1 MTLRLRL
8 SLLIALLS
16 FLAMLLFGTFAYL
29 LFVRQQYRQLESLL
43 LRDLE
48 RAQNSFTSPNVG
60 ARLSLEEGSFRQQF
74 VDKTNKVV
82 IPPNPEFALPLE
94 TKPLVVTF
102 NETSFLVGST
112 AWKLSTG
119 TELGTIR
126 VALDISDALSVRRT
140 LLRSLLLSGFVITVS
155 ALAVGLWLLRRSLK
169 PLTNLASEARKV
181 NPAKPEL
188 ANYEGPNDEVA
199 DVAHALNTALEGIR
213 KRQENERA
221 SLAEIAHEL
230 AAPLTLVAG
239 HLDSLSHHLK
249 DSRLESA
256 KDAANELLYTSQ
268 DLLTLARG
276 ELEQTLDYSIVSL
289 KDIVT
294 KLSKAY
300 PEIQIELSH
309 DNTDVA
315 GSPERL
321 MQLIRNLVRNA
332 VQVSKEAS
340 DVCVRLEAQSDQIL
354 LSVTDKG
361 TGIRSEDLPRIFERF
376 YSKRGG
382 VGVGLSI
389 AQRIAKQHGGAI
401 QVSSTL
407 GEGSAFTLTLPSLVS
422 QLDNVE
428 ETGDRR
434 QETRG

>member
-48 RAQNSFTSPNVG
+48 RAQNSFVNPNVG

-82 IPPNPEFALPLE
+82 IPPTPEFKLPLE
-94 TKPLVVTF
+94 TNPTVMRLEQTP
-102 NETSFLVGST
+102 FLIGSIP
-112 AWKLSTG
+112 WKLSTG

-126 VALDISDALSVRRT
+126 VALDVSEALSARRN
-140 LLRSLLLSGFVITVS
+140 LLRSLLLSGFVITAS

-188 ANYEGPNDEVA
+188 ASYKGPNDEVA

-213 KRQENERA
+213 KRQEDERA

-239 HLDSLSHHLK
+239 HLESLSHHVH
-249 DSRLESA
+249 DSRLYAA

-276 ELEQTLDYSIVSL
+276 ELEQNFNHSIVDL
-289 KDIVT
+289 KDVVM
-294 KLSKAY
+294 KLARAY
-300 PEIQIELSH
+300 PSIQVELT
-309 DNTDVA
+309 DENTDVA

-321 MQLIRNLVRNA
+321 TQLVRNLVRNA
-332 VQVSKEAS
+332 VQVSQEVK
-340 DVCVRLEAQSDQIL
+340 DVWVRLESQNDQIS

-361 TGIRSEDLPRIFERF
+361 AGIKSEDLPHIFERF

-389 AQRIAKQHGGAI
+389 AQRIAKQHGGDI
-401 QVSSTL
+401 RVNSVV
-407 GEGSAFTLTLPSLVS
+407 GEGSVFTVTLPSLVS
-422 QLDNVE
+422 QLE
-428 ETGDRR
+428 ETTTSARS
-434 QETRG
+434 Q

>member
-8 SLLIALLS
+8 SLLITLLS
-16 FLAMLLFGTFAYL
+16 FLAMLLFSTFAYL

-43 LRDLE
+43 SRDLE

-74 VDKTNKVV
+74 VDKANKVV
-82 IPPNPEFALPLE
+82 IPPNPELELPLE
-94 TKPLVVTF
+94 VEPVVMRLG
-102 NETSFLVGST
+102 EIPFLVGST
-112 AWKLSTG
+112 PWRLSTG

-126 VALDISDALSVRRT
+126 VALDIRDALGVRRN
-140 LLRSLLLSGFVITVS
+140 LLRSLLLSGFVITAS

-188 ANYEGPNDEVA
+188 ANYKGPNDEVA
-199 DVAHALNTALEGIR
+199 DVAHALNTALGGIR
-213 KRQENERA
+213 KRQEDERA

-239 HLDSLSHHLK
+239 HLESLSNHVK
-249 DSRLESA
+249 DSRLDAA

-276 ELEQTLDYSIVSL
+276 ELEQTLNYSIVDL
-289 KDIVT
+289 KDIIT
-294 KLSKAY
+294 KLARAY
-300 PEIQIELSH
+300 PGIQVEVTTH
-309 DNTDVA
+309 NTDVA

-321 MQLIRNLVRNA
+321 TQLVRNLVRNA
-332 VQVSKEAS
+332 VQVSKETG
-340 DVCVRLEAQSDQIL
+340 DVFVKLEHQ
-354 LSVTDKG
+354 LSNITLTVGDKG
-361 TGIRSEDLPRIFERF
+361 SGIKSEDLPYIFERF
-376 YSKRGG
+376 YSKKGG

-389 AQRIAKQHGGAI
+389 AQRIAKQHGGDI
-401 QVSSTL
+401 QVSSVI
-407 GEGSAFTLTLPSLVS
+407 GEGSVFIVALPSLTS
-422 QLDNVE
+422 QLE
-428 ETGDRR
+428 ETMTSA
-434 QETRG
+434 QS

>member
-29 LFVRQQYRQLESLL
+29 FFVRQQYRQLESLL

-60 ARLSLEEGSFRQQF
+60 ARLSLEEGDFRQQF

-94 TKPLVVTF
+94 TDPTVMRL
-102 NETSFLVGST
+102 EQIPFLVGST
-112 AWKLSTG
+112 PWRLSTG

-140 LLRSLLLSGFVITVS
+140 LLRSLLLSGFVITAS

-188 ANYEGPNDEVA
+188 ANYKGPDDEVA
-199 DVAHALNTALEGIR
+199 DVARALNTALDLIR
-213 KRQENERA
+213 KRQEDERA

-239 HLDSLSHHLK
+239 HLESLSHHVK

-276 ELEQTLDYSIVSL
+276 ELEQTLNYSIVDL
-289 KDIVT
+289 KEIVM
-294 KLSKAY
+294 KLARAY
-300 PEIQIELSH
+300 PGIQVELN
-309 DNTDVA
+309 DNSTDVA

-321 MQLIRNLVRNA
+321 TQLVRNLVRNA
-332 VQVSKEAS
+332 VQVSKVAS
-340 DVCVRLEAQSDQIL
+340 DVWVRLESQPSNIL
-354 LSVTDKG
+354 LTVSDKG
-361 TGIRSEDLPRIFERF
+361 AGIKSEDLPHIFERF
-376 YSKRGG
+376 YSKSGG

-389 AQRIAKQHGGAI
+389 AQRIAKQHNGSI
-401 QVSSTL
+401 RVSSVV
-407 GEGSAFTLTLPSLVS
+407 GEGSVFTVTLPNLIS
-422 QLDNVE
+422 QLD
-428 ETGDRR
+428 ETM
-434 QETRG
+434 TSA

>member
-48 RAQNSFTSPNVG
+48 RAQTSFVNPNVG

-94 TKPLVVTF
+94 TKPLVMRLEGTP
-102 NETSFLVGST
+102 FLVGST
-112 AWKLSTG
+112 TWKLSTG

-126 VALDISDALSVRRT
+126 VALDISDALGVRRN
-140 LLRSLLLSGFVITVS
+140 LLRSLLLSGLVITAS

-188 ANYEGPNDEVA
+188 ANYQGPDDEVA
-199 DVAHALNTALEGIR
+199 DVANALNTALDLIR
-213 KRQENERA
+213 KRQEDERA

-239 HLDSLSHHLK
+239 HLESLSHHVK
-249 DSRLESA
+249 DSRLYVA

-276 ELEQTLDYSIVSL
+276 ELEQTLNYSIVDL
-289 KDIVT
+289 RDIVM
-294 KLSKAY
+294 KLARAY
-300 PEIQIELSH
+300 PGIQVELT
-309 DNTDVA
+309 DDRTDVA

-321 MQLIRNLVRNA
+321 MQLVRNLVRNA
-332 VQVSKEAS
+332 VQVSKEANE
-340 DVCVRLEAQSDQIL
+340 VCVRLETQNNQIL
-354 LSVTDKG
+354 LGITDKG
-361 TGIRSEDLPRIFERF
+361 AGIRSEDLPHIFERF

-389 AQRIAKQHGGAI
+389 AQRIAKAHGGDI
-401 QVSSTL
+401 GVSSVV
-407 GEGSAFTLTLPSLVS
+407 GEGSVFTVTLPSLIS
-422 QLDNVE
+422 QLD
-428 ETGDRR
+428 ET
-434 QETRG
+434 TTSA

>member
-82 IPPNPEFALPLE
+82 IPPNPDLELPLE
-94 TKPLVVTF
+94 TTPTVMRLL
-102 NETSFLVGST
+102 NTSFLVGST
-112 AWKLSTG
+112 AWRLSTG
-119 TELGTIR
+119 VELGTIR

-140 LLRSLLLSGFVITVS
+140 LLRSLLLSGLVITAS

-181 NPAKPEL
+181 NPARPEF
-188 ANYEGPNDEVA
+188 ANYTGPNDEVA
-199 DVAHALNTALEGIR
+199 DVAHALNIALQGIR
-213 KRQENERA
+213 KRQEDERA

-239 HLDSLSHHLK
+239 HLESLSHHVK
-249 DSRLESA
+249 DSRLEAA
-256 KDAANELLYTSQ
+256 KDAADELLYTSQ

-276 ELEQTLDYSIVSL
+276 ELEQPLDYSIVNL
-289 KDIVT
+289 KDIVA

-300 PEIQIELSH
+300 PGIQTELTDES
-309 DNTDVA
+309 TDVA

-321 MQLIRNLVRNA
+321 MQLVRNLVRNA
-332 VQVSKEAS
+332 VQISKEPS
-340 DVCVRLEAQSDQIL
+340 DVCVRLETQKETIL

-361 TGIRSEDLPRIFERF
+361 AGIKSEDLTHIFERF

-389 AQRIAKQHGGAI
+389 AERIARQHGGSI
-401 QVSSTL
+401 QVSSVM
-407 GEGSAFTLTLPSLVS
+407 GEGSVFTVTLPSLHS
-422 QLDNVE
+422 QLGEIADE
-428 ETGDRR
+428 ET
-434 QETRG
+434 TPL

>member
-60 ARLSLEEGSFRQQF
+60 ARLSLEEGSFHQQF

-82 IPPNPEFALPLE
+82 IPPNPEIMLPLE
-94 TKPLVVTF
+94 IEPVVMRLEGTPF
-102 NETSFLVGST
+102 IVGST
-112 AWKLSTG
+112 SWRLSTG
-119 TELGTIR
+119 TDLGTIR

-140 LLRSLLLSGFVITVS
+140 LLRSLLFSGLVITAF

-169 PLTNLASEARKV
+169 PLTNLASEARNV

-188 ANYEGPNDEVA
+188 ANYIGPDDEVA
-199 DVAHALNTALEGIR
+199 DVAQALNTALGSIR
-213 KRQENERA
+213 KRQEDERA

-239 HLDSLSHHLK
+239 HLESLSHHVK
-249 DSRLESA
+249 DSRLYAA

-276 ELEQTLDYSIVSL
+276 ELEQTLTYSIVDL

-294 KLSKAY
+294 KLARAY
-300 PEIQIELSH
+300 PRIQVVLTTDS
-309 DNTDVA
+309 TDVA

-321 MQLIRNLVRNA
+321 MQLVRNLVRNA

-340 DVCVRLEAQSDQIL
+340 DVWVRLESQKDHIL
-354 LSVTDKG
+354 LSVTDNG
-361 TGIRSEDLPRIFERF
+361 AGIKKEDLPHIFERF

-389 AQRIAKQHGGAI
+389 AQRIAKQHGGDI
-401 QVSSTL
+401 GVSSIL
-407 GEGSAFTLTLPSLVS
+407 GEGSVFTVVLPSLVS
-422 QLDNVE
+422 QLD
-428 ETGDRR
+428 ET
-434 QETRG
+434 TTSA

>member
-8 SLLIALLS
+8 SLLITLLS
-16 FLAMLLFGTFAYL
+16 FLAMLLFGTLAYV

-82 IPPNPEFALPLE
+82 IPPNPEFVLPLE
-94 TKPLVVTF
+94 IKPVVVTF
-102 NETSFLVGST
+102 DKTSFLVGST
-112 AWKLSTG
+112 PWKLSTG

-126 VALDISDALSVRRT
+126 VALDISNALGVRRT
-140 LLRSLLLSGFVITVS
+140 LLRSLLLSGFVITAS
-155 ALAVGLWLLRRSLK
+155 ALAVGLWLLRRSLR
-169 PLTNLASEARKV
+169 PLSNLASEARKI
-181 NPAKPEL
+181 NPANPKL
-188 ANYEGPNDEVA
+188 ANYRGPNDEVA

-213 KRQENERA
+213 KRQEDERA

-239 HLDSLSHHLK
+239 HLESLSHHVK
-249 DSRLESA
+249 DSRLYAA

-276 ELEQTLDYSIVSL
+276 ELEQTLTYSIVDL

-294 KLSKAY
+294 RLARAY
-300 PEIQIELSH
+300 PGIQVELTNDS
-309 DNTDVA
+309 TDVA

-321 MQLIRNLVRNA
+321 TQLVRNLVRNA

-340 DVCVRLEAQSDQIL
+340 DVSVRLEAQHNQIL

-361 TGIRSEDLPRIFERF
+361 AGIKGEDLPHIFERF

-389 AQRIAKQHGGAI
+389 AQRIAKQHGGNI
-401 QVSSTL
+401 QVSSIL
-407 GEGSAFTLTLPSLVS
+407 GEGSLFTVTLPSLVS
-422 QLDNVE
+422 QLDEV
-428 ETGDRR
+428 T
-434 QETRG
+434 T

>member
-8 SLLIALLS
+8 GLLIALLS

-43 LRDLE
+43 LRDLA
-48 RAQNSFTSPNVG
+48 RAQNSFVSPNVG
-60 ARLSLEEGSFRQQF
+60 ARLSVEEGSFIQQF

-82 IPPNPEFALPLE
+82 IPPDPVLTLPLE
-94 TKPLVVTF
+94 TDPTVMQLENTP
-102 NETSFLVGST
+102 FLIGST
-112 AWKLSTG
+112 PWRLSTG

-126 VALDISDALSVRRT
+126 VALDISDALRVRRA
-140 LLRSLLLSGFVITVS
+140 LLRSLLLSGLVITAS

-181 NPAKPEL
+181 NPARPEL
-188 ANYEGPNDEVA
+188 AKYTGPNDEVA
-199 DVAHALNTALEGIR
+199 DVAHALNAALQGIR
-213 KRQENERA
+213 KRQEDERA

-239 HLDSLSHHLK
+239 HLESLSHHVK
-249 DSRLESA
+249 DSRLYAA
-256 KDAANELLYTSQ
+256 KDAAAELLYTSQ

-276 ELEQTLDYSIVSL
+276 ELEQAQNYSIVDL
-289 KDIVT
+289 KDIVR
-294 KLSKAY
+294 KLARAY
-300 PEIQIELSH
+300 SGIQIEITS
-309 DNTDVA
+309 DTTEVA

-321 MQLIRNLVRNA
+321 MQLVRNLVRNA

-340 DVCVRLEAQSDQIL
+340 DVWVRLETHEETIL
-354 LSVTDKG
+354 LSVSDKG
-361 TGIRSEDLPRIFERF
+361 TGIRSEDLPHIFERF

-389 AQRIAKQHGGAI
+389 AERIAKQHGGHI
-401 QVSSTL
+401 HVSSTM
-407 GEGSAFTLTLPSLVS
+407 GEGSVFTVTLPSLHS
-422 QLDNVE
+422 QLDKVSPEE
-428 ETGDRR
+428 ET
-434 QETRG
+434 TRS

>member
-48 RAQNSFTSPNVG
+48 RAQTSFVNPNVG

-94 TKPLVVTF
+94 TKPLVMRLEGTP
-102 NETSFLVGST
+102 FLVGST
-112 AWKLSTG
+112 TWKLSTG

-126 VALDISDALSVRRT
+126 VALDISDALGVRRN
-140 LLRSLLLSGFVITVS
+140 LLRSLLLSGLVITAS

-188 ANYEGPNDEVA
+188 AIYKGPDDEVA
-199 DVAHALNTALEGIR
+199 DVAQALNTALGGIR
-213 KRQENERA
+213 KRQEDERA

-239 HLDSLSHHLK
+239 HLESLSHHVK
-249 DSRLESA
+249 DSRLYAA

-276 ELEQTLDYSIVSL
+276 ELEQTLNYSIVDL
-289 KDIVT
+289 RDIVM
-294 KLSKAY
+294 KLARAY
-300 PEIQIELSH
+300 PGIQVELT
-309 DNTDVA
+309 DDRPDVA

-321 MQLIRNLVRNA
+321 MQLVRNLVRNA
-332 VQVSKEAS
+332 VQVSKES
-340 DVCVRLEAQSDQIL
+340 SHVCVRLETQNNQIL
-354 LSVTDKG
+354 LAITDKG
-361 TGIRSEDLPRIFERF
+361 AGIRSEDLPHIFERF

-389 AQRIAKQHGGAI
+389 AQRIAKAHGGDI
-401 QVSSTL
+401 RVSSVV
-407 GEGSAFTLTLPSLVS
+407 GEGSVFTVTLPSLIS
-422 QLDNVE
+422 QLD
-428 ETGDRR
+428 ET
-434 QETRG
+434 TTSA

>member
-8 SLLIALLS
+8 SLLITLLS
-16 FLAMLLFGTFAYL
+16 FLAMLLFGTLAYV
-29 LFVRQQYRQLESLL
+29 LFVQQQYRQLESLL

-82 IPPNPEFALPLE
+82 IPPNPEFTLPLE
-94 TKPLVVTF
+94 IKPLVVTF
-102 NETSFLVGST
+102 DKTSFLVGST

-126 VALDISDALSVRRT
+126 VALDISDALAVRRT
-140 LLRSLLLSGFVITVS
+140 LLRSLLLSGFVITAS

-181 NPAKPEL
+181 NPANPEL
-188 ANYEGPNDEVA
+188 ANYQGPNDEVA

-213 KRQENERA
+213 KRQEDERA

-239 HLDSLSHHLK
+239 HLESLSHHVQ

-276 ELEQTLDYSIVSL
+276 ELEQTLSYSIVDL

-294 KLSKAY
+294 KLARAY
-300 PEIQIELSH
+300 PGICIELTNDS
-309 DNTDVA
+309 TSVA

-321 MQLIRNLVRNA
+321 MQLVRNLVRNA
-332 VQVSKEAS
+332 VQVSKETR
-340 DVCVRLEAQSDQIL
+340 DVWVRLEARHEQIL

-361 TGIRSEDLPRIFERF
+361 AGIKSEDLAHIFERF

-389 AQRIAKQHGGAI
+389 AQRIAKQHGGDI
-401 QVSSTL
+401 RVNSIVGT
-407 GEGSAFTLTLPSLVS
+407 GSVFTVTLPSLVS
-422 QLDNVE
+422 QLD
-428 ETGDRR
+428 ETA
-434 QETRG
+434 TSA

>member
-29 LFVRQQYRQLESLL
+29 LFARQQYRQLESLL

-48 RAQNSFTSPNVG
+48 RAQNSFVSPSVG
-60 ARLSLEEGSFRQQF
+60 ASLSLQEGSFRQQF

-82 IPPNPEFALPLE
+82 IPPNPEFTLPLQA
-94 TKPLVVTF
+94 KPLVVTF
-102 NETSFLVGST
+102 DKTSFLVGAT

-119 TELGTIR
+119 LELGTIR
-126 VALDISDALSVRRT
+126 VALDISDALGVRRT
-140 LLRSLLLSGFVITVS
+140 LLRSLLLSGLVITAS
-155 ALAVGLWLLRRSLK
+155 SLAVGLWLLRRSLK
-169 PLTNLASEARKV
+169 PLSNLANEARKV
-181 NPAKPEL
+181 NPANPEL
-188 ANYEGPNDEVA
+188 ANYKGPNDEVA

-213 KRQENERA
+213 KRQEDERA

-239 HLDSLSHHLK
+239 HLESLSHHVQ

-256 KDAANELLYTSQ
+256 RDAANELLYTSQ

-276 ELEQTLDYSIVSL
+276 ELEQNLSYSIVDL
-289 KDIVT
+289 KDIVI
-294 KLSKAY
+294 KLARAY
-300 PEIQIELSH
+300 PGIQIELSP
-309 DNTDVA
+309 NSKDVA

-321 MQLIRNLVRNA
+321 MQLVRNLVRNA
-332 VQVSKEAS
+332 VQVSKETR
-340 DVCVRLEAQSDQIL
+340 DVCVRLESQNEQIL

-361 TGIRSEDLPRIFERF
+361 AGIRSKDLPHIFERF

-389 AQRIAKQHGGAI
+389 AQRIAKQHGGNI
-401 QVSSTL
+401 RVGSVL
-407 GEGSAFTLTLPSLVS
+407 GEGSVFTVTLPSLVS
-422 QLDNVE
+422 QLD
-428 ETGDRR
+428 ETA
-434 QETRG
+434 TSA

>member
-48 RAQNSFTSPNVG
+48 RAQNSFVSPSVG
-60 ARLSLEEGSFRQQF
+60 AKLSLQEGSFRQQF
-74 VDKTNKVV
+74 VDKNNKVV
-82 IPPNPEFALPLE
+82 IPPNPEFVLPLE
-94 TKPLVVTF
+94 ANPLVTTF
-102 NETSFLVGST
+102 DKTSFLVGST
-112 AWKLSTG
+112 PWKLSTG

-140 LLRSLLLSGFVITVS
+140 LLRSLLLSGFVITAS
-155 ALAVGLWLLRRSLK
+155 ALAVGLWLLRRSLR
-169 PLTNLASEARKV
+169 PLSNLASEARKV
-181 NPAKPEL
+181 NPANPEL
-188 ANYEGPNDEVA
+188 ANYRGPNDEVA

-213 KRQENERA
+213 KRQEDERA

-239 HLDSLSHHLK
+239 HLESLSHHVK
-249 DSRLESA
+249 DSRLYAA

-276 ELEQTLDYSIVSL
+276 ELEQTLTYSIVDL

-294 KLSKAY
+294 RLARAY
-300 PEIQIELSH
+300 PGIQVELTNDS
-309 DNTDVA
+309 TDVA

-321 MQLIRNLVRNA
+321 TQLVRNLVRNA

-340 DVCVRLEAQSDQIL
+340 DVSVRLEAQHNQIL

-361 TGIRSEDLPRIFERF
+361 AGIKGEDLPHIFERF

-389 AQRIAKQHGGAI
+389 AQRIAKQHGGNI
-401 QVSSTL
+401 QVSSIL
-407 GEGSAFTLTLPSLVS
+407 GEGSLFTVTLPSLVS
-422 QLDNVE
+422 QLDEV
-428 ETGDRR
+428 T
-434 QETRG
+434 T